1 MLSSTPWPSTNCLSH
16 VFTFILV
23 LLYLPSYPASSHLLQ
38 VLCLTPRKVFFW
50 LSNSGY
56 TPPHFLIP
64 AAITSFFFFC
74 LFPAGQTARKSLL
87 NALITKAFINLFQTG
102 AALAEYLAPPS
113 FHRPQVPTDAWKHMS
128 CSALKSNTFPR
139 CSENR
144 ALPEGE
150 PWSYSMSPG
159 NHLSKDPATWNSFSS
174 KVTFK

>member
-1 MLSSTPWPSTNCLSH
+1 MLSSTLWPSRNCLSH
-16 VFTFILV
+16 MFMFILV
-23 LLYLPSYPASSHLLQ
+23 LLYLPSYSASSHLLQ
-38 VLCLTPRKVFFW
+38 VLLCLAPRNVFFW

-56 TPPHFLIP
+56 TPHHFLIP
-64 AAITSFFFFC
+64 AAITSFSC

-87 NALITKAFINLFQTG
+87 NALITKAFINLSQAG
-102 AALAEYLAPPS
+102 GALAEYPASPS
-113 FHRPQVPTDAWKHMS
+113 FHGPQTPTDDWKHMS
-128 CSALKSNTFPR
+128 YSALKSNTFPW